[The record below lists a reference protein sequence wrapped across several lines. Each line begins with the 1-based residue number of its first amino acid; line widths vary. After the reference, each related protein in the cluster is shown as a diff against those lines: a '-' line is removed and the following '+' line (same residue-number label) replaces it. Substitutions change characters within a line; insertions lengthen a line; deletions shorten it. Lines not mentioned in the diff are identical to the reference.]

1 MRQIKEV
8 HIRWIG
14 IPILSFIM
22 TFLIDDDVHDQMSL
36 LEEFFISVIFTAIL
50 WNGVFMIIK
59 WMRRRF
65 DAVNQ
70 TAKRLILTFLYSAL
84 FLTIGSNMISVS
96 LGLCSISNLQSPE
109 FFFRHLHLN
118 FISAFMIASIY
129 EATYFF
135 QKWKES
141 VVQNEALKS
150 QQIRTQYGVLQ
161 NQMSP
166 HFLFNSLN
174 TLTALISE
182 DQNIAIDYTQTLSEV
197 YRYILQNKERE
208 LVRLEEEIEFCE
220 SYVFLL
226 KKRFPENFHVDIHV
240 GPSHQQLYIA
250 PLTIQ
255 MLIENA
261 IKHNTVSKNHP
272 LSVSVQIDEANHVIV
287 SNTLQ
292 RKTSLEKSTKLG
304 LDNIQKRYAL
314 LGKRKIDISHDAN
327 YFTVKVPLIELIS
340 EVEHLQSTV

>member
-1 MRQIKEV
+1 MRKIKEV
-8 HIRWIG
+8 HIRWVG

-22 TFLIDDDVHDQMSL
+22 TFLIDDDVHDRMSL

-70 TAKRLILTFLYSAL
+70 TAKRLVLTFFYSAL
-84 FLTIGSNMISVS
+84 FLTIGSNMIGVS
-96 LGLCSISNLQSPE
+96 LGLCSFSSLQSPE
-109 FFFRHLHLN
+109 FFFRHAHLN
-118 FISAFMIASIY
+118 FISAFTIASIY

-135 QKWKES
+135 QKWRES
-141 VVQNEALKS
+141 VIQNEALKS

-174 TLTALISE
+174 TLTTLITE
-182 DQNIAIDYTQTLSEV
+182 DQKTAIDFTQTLSEV

-208 LVRLEEEIEFCE
+208 LVRLDEEIEFCE
-220 SYVFLL
+220 GYIFLL
-226 KKRFPENFHVDIHV
+226 KKRFPENFHVRIGVDAAKR
-240 GPSHQQLYIA
+240 QLYIA

-261 IKHNTVSKNHP
+261 IKHNIVSKNQP
-272 LSVSVQIDEANHVIV
+272 LVVDIHIDETNRVTV
-287 SNTLQ
+287 SNNLQ
-292 RKTSLEKSTKLG
+292 MKTSLEKSTKLG
-304 LDNIQKRYAL
+304 LDNIKKRYEL
-314 LGKRKIDISHDAN
+314 LGQREISVSQSDEQ
-327 YFTVKVPLIELIS
+327 FIVKVPLIELIS
-340 EVEHLQSTV
+340 EVEHLKSAV